1 MAYENLC
8 MNCMREKG
16 NDEQCP
22 HCHFHNDSLQL
33 PPFLPMHTVL
43 NDRYIVGAVLDSNGD
58 GTTYMGFDTSTETPV
73 HIREFFPDTFAKRAE
88 SGTAVLIRSGTENE
102 YSAMLGS
109 FLDLWGKLL
118 KMNGLSALVKVTDL
132 FETNNTAYAVSEHVE
147 KAQSLRDYLLS
158 TKGGYLSW
166 KDARVMFMPV
176 LSTLATLH
184 SAGIIHRGISPAT
197 LYLYPDRKI
206 RIAGFSIPECRTV
219 NAGLTTEIFPGYTPV
234 EQLGVQSAT
243 GPWTDIYAF
252 AAVLYR
258 VLIGSTPID
267 AMVRMRDDEMM
278 IPAEFADKLPD
289 YVIGALINALQV
301 LPEDRTRNV
310 ESFRLELSGSQVAEL
325 QSEFAEEERARKR
338 AMYAQASEPEI
349 GRPDEPTR
357 PIQRIEDARV
367 TDQEVYSEP
376 ELELEPEPRRR
387 HPGFI
392 AFLSVLIIALL
403 AMVALLAS
411 GKLGDIG
418 FHTDSSTTA
427 AVQDEI
433 VEVPLLVGS
442 TIEQIEK
449 DKNITNN
456 FDIQTNYVYSSD
468 YESGYIISQSLDEG
482 QNVAKGSTI
491 ELKVSKGAE
500 KIVMPTGLVGSTLAS
515 ATAKLEQAG
524 FTVESI
530 EKANDGSQTSG
541 TVYSTSLTG
550 GESYD
555 KGTKCILTVWGEPET
570 ETTTESTTTIGQ
582 GIGQAIDDI
591 LTPSEAD

>member
-43 NDRYIVGAVLDSNGD
+43 QDRYIVGAVLDSNGD

-88 SGTAVLIRSGTENE
+88 SGTAVLIRTGTENE

-132 FETNNTAYAVSEHVE
+132 FEANNTAYAVSEHVE

-289 YVIGALINALQV
+289 FVIGALINALQV

-310 ESFRLELSGSQVAEL
+310 DDFRLELSGSKVAEF
-325 QSEFAEEERARKR
+325 QSEFAEEERARRR
-338 AMYAQASEPEI
+338 AMYTQAAPEPEV
-349 GRPDEPTR
+349 GTPDEPTR
-357 PIQRIEDARV
+357 PIQRIDDAIVR
-367 TDQEVYSEP
+367 DEELISEP
-376 ELELEPEPRRR
+376 EPEPRRR

-403 AMVALLAS
+403 AMIALLAS
-411 GKLGDIG
+411 GKLGEIG
-418 FHTDSSTTA
+418 FHTDSTTTA

-433 VEVPLLVGS
+433 VEVPKMVGAN
-442 TIEQIEK
+442 IEDVEK
-449 DKNITNN
+449 DKFISGN
-456 FDIQTNYVYSSD
+456 FDVHSNYVYSSD
-468 YESGYIISQSLDEG
+468 VESGIIISQSVEEG
-482 QNVAKGSTI
+482 QNVPKGSTI
-491 ELKVSKGAE
+491 ELKVSKGPE
-500 KIVMPTGLVGSTLAS
+500 KVIMPSGLVGSTLAS

-524 FTVESI
+524 FTVQSV

-541 TVYSTSLTG
+541 TVYATSLTG

-555 KGTKCILTVWGEPET
+555 KGTTCILTVWGEPET
-570 ETTTESTTTIGQ
+570 ETTNESTTTIGQ
-582 GIGQAIDDI
+582 GIGEAIDNI
-591 LTPSEAD
+591 LTPSESD

>member
-43 NDRYIVGAVLDSNGD
+43 QDRYIVGAVLDSNGD

-88 SGTAVLIRSGTENE
+88 SGTAVLIRTGTENE

-132 FETNNTAYAVSEHVE
+132 FEANNTAYAVSEHVE

-289 YVIGALINALQV
+289 FVIGALINALQV

-310 ESFRLELSGSQVAEL
+310 DDFRLELSGSKVAEF
-325 QSEFAEEERARKR
+325 QSEFAEEERARRR
-338 AMYAQASEPEI
+338 AMYTQAAPEPEV
-349 GRPDEPTR
+349 GTPDEPTR
-357 PIQRIEDARV
+357 PIQRIDDAIVR
-367 TDQEVYSEP
+367 DEELISEP
-376 ELELEPEPRRR
+376 EPEPRRR

-403 AMVALLAS
+403 AMIALLAS
-411 GKLGDIG
+411 GKLGEIG
-418 FHTDSSTTA
+418 FHTDSTTTA

-433 VEVPLLVGS
+433 VEVPKMVGAN
-442 TIEQIEK
+442 IEDVEK
-449 DKNITNN
+449 DKFISGN
-456 FDIQTNYVYSSD
+456 FDIHPNYVYSSD
-468 YESGYIISQSLDEG
+468 VESGIIISQSVKEG
-482 QNVAKGSTI
+482 QNVPKGSTI
-491 ELKVSKGAE
+491 ELKVSKGPE
-500 KIVMPTGLVGSTLAS
+500 KVIMPSGLVGSTLAS

-524 FTVESI
+524 FTVQSV

-541 TVYSTSLTG
+541 TVYATSLTG

-555 KGTKCILTVWGEPET
+555 KGTTCILTVWGEPET

-582 GIGQAIDDI
+582 GIGEAIDNI
-591 LTPSEAD
+591 LTPSESD

>member
-43 NDRYIVGAVLDSNGD
+43 QDRYIVGAVLDSNGD

-88 SGTAVLIRSGTENE
+88 SGTAVLIRTGTENE

-132 FETNNTAYAVSEHVE
+132 FEANNTAYAVSEHVE

-289 YVIGALINALQV
+289 FVIGALINALQV

-310 ESFRLELSGSQVAEL
+310 DDFRLELSGSKVAEF
-325 QSEFAEEERARKR
+325 QSEFAEEERARRR
-338 AMYAQASEPEI
+338 AMYTQAAPEPEV
-349 GRPDEPTR
+349 GTPDEPTR
-357 PIQRIEDARV
+357 PIQRIDDAIVR
-367 TDQEVYSEP
+367 DEELISEP
-376 ELELEPEPRRR
+376 EPEPRRR

-403 AMVALLAS
+403 AMIALLAS
-411 GKLGDIG
+411 GKLGEIG
-418 FHTDSSTTA
+418 FHTDSTTA

-433 VEVPLLVGS
+433 VEVPKMVGAN
-442 TIEQIEK
+442 IEDVEK
-449 DKNITNN
+449 DKFISGN
-456 FDIQTNYVYSSD
+456 FDIHPNYVYSSD
-468 YESGYIISQSLDEG
+468 VESGIIISQSVEEG
-482 QNVAKGSTI
+482 QNVPKGSTI
-491 ELKVSKGAE
+491 ELKVSKGPE
-500 KIVMPTGLVGSTLAS
+500 KVIMPSGLVGSTLAS

-524 FTVESI
+524 FTVQSV

-541 TVYSTSLTG
+541 TVYATSLTG

-555 KGTKCILTVWGEPET
+555 KGTTCILTVWGEPET

-582 GIGQAIDDI
+582 GIGEAIDNI
-591 LTPSEAD
+591 LTPSESD

>member
-43 NDRYIVGAVLDSNGD
+43 QDRYIVGAVLDSNGD

-88 SGTAVLIRSGTENE
+88 SGTAVLIRTGTENE

-132 FETNNTAYAVSEHVE
+132 FEANNTAYAVSEHVE

-289 YVIGALINALQV
+289 FVIGALINALQV

-310 ESFRLELSGSQVAEL
+310 DDFRLELSGSKVAEF
-325 QSEFAEEERARKR
+325 QSEFAEEERARRR
-338 AMYAQASEPEI
+338 AMYTQAAPEPEV
-349 GRPDEPTR
+349 GTPDEPTR
-357 PIQRIEDARV
+357 PIQRIDDAIVR
-367 TDQEVYSEP
+367 DEELISEP
-376 ELELEPEPRRR
+376 EPEPRRR

-403 AMVALLAS
+403 AMIALLAS
-411 GKLGDIG
+411 GKLGEIG
-418 FHTDSSTTA
+418 FHTDSTTTA

-433 VEVPLLVGS
+433 VEVPKMVGAN
-442 TIEQIEK
+442 IEDVEK
-449 DKNITNN
+449 DKFISGN
-456 FDIQTNYVYSSD
+456 FDIHPNYVYSSD
-468 YESGYIISQSLDEG
+468 VESGIIISQSVEKG
-482 QNVAKGSTI
+482 QNVPKGSTI
-491 ELKVSKGAE
+491 ELKVSKGPE
-500 KIVMPTGLVGSTLAS
+500 KVIMPSGLVGSTLAS

-524 FTVESI
+524 FTVQSV

-541 TVYSTSLTG
+541 TVYATSLTG

-555 KGTKCILTVWGEPET
+555 KGTTCILTVWGEPET

-582 GIGQAIDDI
+582 GIGEAIDNI
-591 LTPSEAD
+591 LTPSESD

>member
-43 NDRYIVGAVLDSNGD
+43 QDRYIVGAVLDSNGD

-88 SGTAVLIRSGTENE
+88 SGTAVLIRTGTENE

-132 FETNNTAYAVSEHVE
+132 FEANNTAYAVSEHVE

-289 YVIGALINALQV
+289 FVIGALINALQV

-310 ESFRLELSGSQVAEL
+310 DDFRLELSGSKVAEF
-325 QSEFAEEERARKR
+325 QSEFAEEERARRR
-338 AMYAQASEPEI
+338 AMYTQAAPEPEV
-349 GRPDEPTR
+349 GTPDEPTR
-357 PIQRIEDARV
+357 PIQRIDDAIVR
-367 TDQEVYSEP
+367 DEELISEP
-376 ELELEPEPRRR
+376 EPEPRRR

-403 AMVALLAS
+403 AMIALLAS
-411 GKLGDIG
+411 GKLGEIG
-418 FHTDSSTTA
+418 FHTDSTTTA

-433 VEVPLLVGS
+433 VEVPKMVGAN
-442 TIEQIEK
+442 IEDVEK
-449 DKNITNN
+449 DKFISGN
-456 FDIQTNYVYSSD
+456 FDIHPNYVYSSD
-468 YESGYIISQSLDEG
+468 VESGIIIFQSVEEG
-482 QNVAKGSTI
+482 QNVPKGSTI
-491 ELKVSKGAE
+491 ELKVSKGPE
-500 KIVMPTGLVGSTLAS
+500 KVIMPSGLVGSTLAS

-524 FTVESI
+524 FTVQSV

-541 TVYSTSLTG
+541 TVYATSLTG

-555 KGTKCILTVWGEPET
+555 KGTTCILTVWGEPET

-582 GIGQAIDDI
+582 GIGEAIDNI
-591 LTPSEAD
+591 LTPSESD

>member
-43 NDRYIVGAVLDSNGD
+43 QDRYIVGAVLDSNGD

-88 SGTAVLIRSGTENE
+88 SGTAVLIRTGTENE

-132 FETNNTAYAVSEHVE
+132 FDANNTAYAVSEHVE

-289 YVIGALINALQV
+289 FVIGALINALQV

-310 ESFRLELSGSQVAEL
+310 DDFRLELSGSKVAEF
-325 QSEFAEEERARKR
+325 QSEFAEEERARRR
-338 AMYAQASEPEI
+338 AMYTQAAPEPEV
-349 GRPDEPTR
+349 GTPDEPTR
-357 PIQRIEDARV
+357 PIQRIDDAIVR
-367 TDQEVYSEP
+367 DEELISEP
-376 ELELEPEPRRR
+376 EPEPRRR

-403 AMVALLAS
+403 AMIALLAS
-411 GKLGDIG
+411 GKLGEIG
-418 FHTDSSTTA
+418 FHTDSTTTA

-433 VEVPLLVGS
+433 VEVPKMVGAN
-442 TIEQIEK
+442 IEDVEK
-449 DKNITNN
+449 DKFISGN
-456 FDIQTNYVYSSD
+456 FDIHPNYVYSSD
-468 YESGYIISQSLDEG
+468 VESGIIIFQSVEEG
-482 QNVAKGSTI
+482 QNVPKGSTI
-491 ELKVSKGAE
+491 ELKVSKGPE
-500 KIVMPTGLVGSTLAS
+500 KVIMPSGLVGSTLAS

-524 FTVESI
+524 FTVQSV

-541 TVYSTSLTG
+541 TVYATSLTG

-555 KGTKCILTVWGEPET
+555 KGTTCILTVWGEPET

-582 GIGQAIDDI
+582 GIGEAIDNI
-591 LTPSEAD
+591 LTPSESD

>member
-22 HCHFHNDSLQL
+22 HCHFLNDSLQL

-43 NDRYIVGAVLDSNGD
+43 QDRYIVGAVLDSNGD

-88 SGTAVLIRSGTENE
+88 SGTAVLIRTGTENE

-132 FETNNTAYAVSEHVE
+132 FEANNTAYAVSEHVE

-289 YVIGALINALQV
+289 FVIGALINALQV

-310 ESFRLELSGSQVAEL
+310 DDFRLELSGSKVAEF
-325 QSEFAEEERARKR
+325 QSEFAEEERARRR
-338 AMYAQASEPEI
+338 AMYTQAAPEPEV
-349 GRPDEPTR
+349 GTPDEPTR
-357 PIQRIEDARV
+357 PIQRIDDAIVR
-367 TDQEVYSEP
+367 DEELISEP
-376 ELELEPEPRRR
+376 EPEPRRR

-403 AMVALLAS
+403 AMIALLAS
-411 GKLGDIG
+411 GKLGEIG
-418 FHTDSSTTA
+418 FHTDSTTTA

-433 VEVPLLVGS
+433 VEVPKMVGAN
-442 TIEQIEK
+442 IEDVEK
-449 DKNITNN
+449 DKFISGN
-456 FDIQTNYVYSSD
+456 FDIHPNYVYSSD
-468 YESGYIISQSLDEG
+468 VESGIIISQSVEEG
-482 QNVAKGSTI
+482 QNVPKGSTI
-491 ELKVSKGAE
+491 ELKVSKGPE
-500 KIVMPTGLVGSTLAS
+500 KVIMPSGLVGSTLAS

-524 FTVESI
+524 FTVQSV

-541 TVYSTSLTG
+541 TVYATSLTG

-555 KGTKCILTVWGEPET
+555 KGTTCILTVWGEPET

-582 GIGQAIDDI
+582 GIGEAIDNI
-591 LTPSEAD
+591 LTPSESD

>member
-43 NDRYIVGAVLDSNGD
+43 QDRYIVGAVLDSNGD

-88 SGTAVLIRSGTENE
+88 SGTAVLIRTGTENE

-132 FETNNTAYAVSEHVE
+132 FEANNTAYAVSEHVE

-289 YVIGALINALQV
+289 FVIGALINALQV

-310 ESFRLELSGSQVAEL
+310 DDFRLELSGSKVAEF
-325 QSEFAEEERARKR
+325 QSEFAEEERARRR
-338 AMYAQASEPEI
+338 AMYTQAAPEPEV
-349 GRPDEPTR
+349 GTPDEPTR
-357 PIQRIEDARV
+357 PIQRIDDAIVR
-367 TDQEVYSEP
+367 DEELISEP
-376 ELELEPEPRRR
+376 EPEPRRR

-403 AMVALLAS
+403 AMIALLAS
-411 GKLGDIG
+411 GKLGEIG
-418 FHTDSSTTA
+418 FHTDSTTTA

-433 VEVPLLVGS
+433 VEVPKMVGAN
-442 TIEQIEK
+442 IEDVEK
-449 DKNITNN
+449 DKFISGN
-456 FDIQTNYVYSSD
+456 FDVHSNYVYSSD
-468 YESGYIISQSLDEG
+468 VESGIIISQSVEEG
-482 QNVAKGSTI
+482 QNVPKGSTI
-491 ELKVSKGAE
+491 ELKVSKGPE
-500 KIVMPTGLVGSTLAS
+500 KVIMPSGLVGSTLAS

-524 FTVESI
+524 FTVQSV

-541 TVYSTSLTG
+541 TVYATSLTG

-555 KGTKCILTVWGEPET
+555 KGTTCILTVWGEPET

-582 GIGQAIDDI
+582 GIGEAIDNI
-591 LTPSEAD
+591 LTPSESD

>member
-43 NDRYIVGAVLDSNGD
+43 QDRYIVGAVLDSNGD

-88 SGTAVLIRSGTENE
+88 SGTAVLIRTGTENE

-132 FETNNTAYAVSEHVE
+132 FDANNTAYAVSEHVE

-289 YVIGALINALQV
+289 FVIGALINALQV

-310 ESFRLELSGSQVAEL
+310 DDFRLELSGSKVAEF
-325 QSEFAEEERARKR
+325 QSEFAEEERARRR
-338 AMYAQASEPEI
+338 AMYTQAAPEPEV
-349 GRPDEPTR
+349 GTPDEPTR
-357 PIQRIEDARV
+357 PIQRIDDAIVR
-367 TDQEVYSEP
+367 DEELISEP
-376 ELELEPEPRRR
+376 EPEPRRR

-403 AMVALLAS
+403 AMIALLAS
-411 GKLGDIG
+411 GKLGEIG
-418 FHTDSSTTA
+418 FHTDSTTTA

-433 VEVPLLVGS
+433 VEVPKMVGAN
-442 TIEQIEK
+442 IEDVEK
-449 DKNITNN
+449 DKFISGN
-456 FDIQTNYVYSSD
+456 FDVHPNYVYSSD
-468 YESGYIISQSLDEG
+468 VESGIIIFQSVEEG
-482 QNVAKGSTI
+482 QNVPKGSTI
-491 ELKVSKGAE
+491 ELKVSKGPE
-500 KIVMPTGLVGSTLAS
+500 KVIMPSGLVGSTLAS

-524 FTVESI
+524 FTVQSV

-541 TVYSTSLTG
+541 TVYATSLTG

-555 KGTKCILTVWGEPET
+555 KGTTCILTVWGEPET

-582 GIGQAIDDI
+582 GIGEAIDNI
-591 LTPSEAD
+591 LTPSESD

>member
-43 NDRYIVGAVLDSNGD
+43 QDRYIVGAVLDSNGD

-88 SGTAVLIRSGTENE
+88 SGTAVLIRTGTENE

-132 FETNNTAYAVSEHVE
+132 FEANNTAYAVSEHVE

-289 YVIGALINALQV
+289 FVIGALINALQV

-310 ESFRLELSGSQVAEL
+310 DDFRLELSGSKVAEF
-325 QSEFAEEERARKR
+325 QSEFAEEERARRR
-338 AMYAQASEPEI
+338 AMYTQAAPEPEV
-349 GRPDEPTR
+349 GTPDEPTR
-357 PIQRIEDARV
+357 PIQRIDDAIVR
-367 TDQEVYSEP
+367 DEELISEP
-376 ELELEPEPRRR
+376 EPEPRRR

-403 AMVALLAS
+403 AMIALLAS
-411 GKLGDIG
+411 GKLGEIG
-418 FHTDSSTTA
+418 FHTDSTTTA

-433 VEVPLLVGS
+433 VEVPKMVGAN
-442 TIEQIEK
+442 IEDVEK
-449 DKNITNN
+449 DKFISGN
-456 FDIQTNYVYSSD
+456 FDIHPNYVYSSD
-468 YESGYIISQSLDEG
+468 VESGIIISQSVEEG
-482 QNVAKGSTI
+482 QNVPKGSTI
-491 ELKVSKGAE
+491 ELKVSKGPE
-500 KIVMPTGLVGSTLAS
+500 KVIMPSGLVGSTLAS

-524 FTVESI
+524 FTVQSV

-541 TVYSTSLTG
+541 TVYATSLTG

-555 KGTKCILTVWGEPET
+555 KGTTCILTVWGEPET

-582 GIGQAIDDI
+582 GIGEAIDNI
-591 LTPSEAD
+591 LTPSESD

>member
-43 NDRYIVGAVLDSNGD
+43 QDRYIVGAVLDSNGD

-88 SGTAVLIRSGTENE
+88 SGTAVLIRTGTENE

-132 FETNNTAYAVSEHVE
+132 FEANNTAYAVSEHVE

-289 YVIGALINALQV
+289 FVIGALINALQV

-310 ESFRLELSGSQVAEL
+310 DDFRLELSGSKVAEF
-325 QSEFAEEERARKR
+325 QSEFAEEERARRR
-338 AMYAQASEPEI
+338 AMYTQAAPEPEV
-349 GRPDEPTR
+349 GTPDEPTR
-357 PIQRIEDARV
+357 PIQRIDDAIVR
-367 TDQEVYSEP
+367 DEELISEP
-376 ELELEPEPRRR
+376 EPEPRRR

-403 AMVALLAS
+403 AMIALLAS
-411 GKLGDIG
+411 GKLGEIG
-418 FHTDSSTTA
+418 FHTDSTTTA

-433 VEVPLLVGS
+433 VEVPKMVGAN
-442 TIEQIEK
+442 IEDVEK
-449 DKNITNN
+449 DKFISGN
-456 FDIQTNYVYSSD
+456 FDIHPNYVYSSD
-468 YESGYIISQSLDEG
+468 VESGIIISQSVEER
-482 QNVAKGSTI
+482 QNVPKGSTI
-491 ELKVSKGAE
+491 ELKVSKGPE
-500 KIVMPTGLVGSTLAS
+500 KVIMPSGLVGSTLAS

-524 FTVESI
+524 FTVQSV

-541 TVYSTSLTG
+541 TVYATSLTG

-555 KGTKCILTVWGEPET
+555 KGTTCILTVWGEPET

-582 GIGQAIDDI
+582 GIGEAIDNI
-591 LTPSEAD
+591 LTPSESD

>member
-43 NDRYIVGAVLDSNGD
+43 QDRYIVGAVLDSNGD

-88 SGTAVLIRSGTENE
+88 SGTAVLIRTGTENE

-132 FETNNTAYAVSEHVE
+132 FEANNTAYAVSEHVE

-289 YVIGALINALQV
+289 FVIGALINALQV

-310 ESFRLELSGSQVAEL
+310 DDFRLELSGSKVAEF
-325 QSEFAEEERARKR
+325 QSEFAEEERARRR
-338 AMYAQASEPEI
+338 AMYTQAAPEPEV
-349 GRPDEPTR
+349 GTPDEPTR
-357 PIQRIEDARV
+357 PIQRIDDAIVR
-367 TDQEVYSEP
+367 DEELISEP
-376 ELELEPEPRRR
+376 EPEPRRR

-403 AMVALLAS
+403 AMIALLAS
-411 GKLGDIG
+411 GKLGEIG
-418 FHTDSSTTA
+418 FHTDSTTTA

-433 VEVPLLVGS
+433 VEVPKMVGAN
-442 TIEQIEK
+442 IEDVEK
-449 DKNITNN
+449 DKFISGN
-456 FDIQTNYVYSSD
+456 FDIHPNYVYSSD
-468 YESGYIISQSLDEG
+468 VESGIIISQSVEEG
-482 QNVAKGSTI
+482 QNVPKGSTI
-491 ELKVSKGAE
+491 ELKVSKGPE
-500 KIVMPTGLVGSTLAS
+500 KVIMPSGLVGSTLAS

-524 FTVESI
+524 FTVQSV

-541 TVYSTSLTG
+541 TVYATSLTG

-555 KGTKCILTVWGEPET
+555 KGTTCILTVWGEPET

-582 GIGQAIDDI
+582 GIGEAIDNT
-591 LTPSEAD
+591 LTPSESD